1 MKHEK
6 LLKSIMGSELFDQL
20 HKALTKLSTSSVVDI
35 GEVYHS
41 LNVAP
46 KAVISFLSAELRDM
60 DDAKEVK
67 LPWADDAILLINK
80 QAKDV
85 YSGYIKEKGKITHEF
100 NITSMPAL
108 AAHLTSHFE
117 LYEKEDDAPEKDDSP
132 PKDDGVIERVARL
145 EEKVSEM
152 QLKTLESKVN
162 ELIALSSK
170 RKKHSNS
177 LAQSEGLEKA
187 GIMPTMPGPPKPG
200 STPGGSKA
208 VAHTGFKGNKTVAT
222 DRMSKPIASIVKPPS
237 AAPAKPKTL
246 TFNKSDMSSNCL
258 ECGNSEFDKSGNY
271 SGCSC
276 WRGMSK
282 PTVKKAENDKVTLE
296 FGQDWDNDALVAL
309 IRSIKKYE

>member
-6 LLKSIMGSELFDQL
+6 LLKSIMGAELFDQL
-20 HKALTKLSTSSVVDI
+20 NKALTKLSTSSVVDI

-60 DDAKEVK
+60 NDAKEVK

-100 NITSMPAL
+100 NITSLPAL

-117 LYEKEDDAPEKDDSP
+117 LYEKEDDHPAPQDTVKE
-132 PKDDGVIERVARL
+132 DGMNDRVARL

-162 ELIALSSK
+162 ELIALS
-170 RKKHSNS
+170 
-177 LAQSEGLEKA
+177 
-187 GIMPTMPGPPKPG
+187 
-200 STPGGSKA
+200 
-208 VAHTGFKGNKTVAT
+208 
-222 DRMSKPIASIVKPPS
+222 
-237 AAPAKPKTL
+237 
-246 TFNKSDMSSNCL
+246 
-258 ECGNSEFDKSGNY
+258 
-271 SGCSC
+271 
-276 WRGMSK
+276 
-282 PTVKKAENDKVTLE
+282 
-296 FGQDWDNDALVAL
+296 
-309 IRSIKKYE
+309 